1 MHFLA
6 SLLRIVIID
15 LALSGDNAVVIGMA
29 AHRLPPKQR
38 KTAILI
44 GGGAAIGL
52 RIVLTIIAAFL
63 LLVPGLELVGGLLLI
78 WIGFRLLEQEE
89 ESHEGIK
96 VASNMKEAVTT
107 ILIADFIMSTDNV
120 LGVAGA
126 SEGNIGLLFFG
137 LVLSM
142 AILMFM
148 GNLVAELLN
157 RFWWLA
163 YVGSGVIAW
172 TGTLMFIKDPLIGRY
187 LPSLLRVNVYI
198 YAVVITIGTL
208 AAAHWYHRVRDD
220 VSNSSSNLEYLNF
233 ELNPECGFVRP
244 IVQFCK
250 ILKIGPLDE
259 SAFGVQ
265 FEIKIFEIGRIRHE
279 RSRVALARVP

>member
-1 MHFLA
+1 MHFLT

-52 RIVLTIIAAFL
+52 RIVLTVIAAFL

-89 ESHEGIK
+89 ESHEGVK
-96 VASNMKEAVTT
+96 VASTMKEAVTT

-126 SEGNIGLLFFG
+126 SEGNVALLLFG

-148 GNLVAELLN
+148 GNLVADLLN

-163 YVGSGVIAW
+163 YVGSAVIVW
-172 TGTLMFIKDPLIGRY
+172 TGTLMVVKDPLIGRY
-187 LPSLLRVNVYI
+187 LPFLLRVNAYV
-198 YAVVITIGTL
+198 YAVLITIATL
-208 AAAHWYHRVRDD
+208 AAAHWYHRVRKT
-220 VSNSSSNLEYLNF
+220 E
-233 ELNPECGFVRP
+233 
-244 IVQFCK
+244 
-250 ILKIGPLDE
+250 
-259 SAFGVQ
+259 
-265 FEIKIFEIGRIRHE
+265 
-279 RSRVALARVP
+279 

>member
-6 SLLRIVIID
+6 SLIRIVIID

-44 GGGAAIGL
+44 GGAAAIGL

-96 VASNMKEAVTT
+96 VASTMKEAITT

-137 LVLSM
+137 LALSM

-148 GNLVAELLN
+148 GNLVADLLH

-172 TGTLMFIKDPLIGRY
+172 TGTVMVIKDPLIERY
-187 LPSLLRVNVYI
+187 LPVLLRLNVYV
-198 YAVVITIGTL
+198 YAFAVTIATL
-208 AAAHWYHRVRDD
+208 AAAHWYHRA
-220 VSNSSSNLEYLNF
+220 E
-233 ELNPECGFVRP
+233 
-244 IVQFCK
+244 
-250 ILKIGPLDE
+250 
-259 SAFGVQ
+259 
-265 FEIKIFEIGRIRHE
+265 
-279 RSRVALARVP
+279 

>member
-1 MHFLA
+1 MHFLT

-38 KTAILI
+38 RQAILI

-107 ILIADFIMSTDNV
+107 ILVADFIMSTDNV

-126 SEGNIGLLFFG
+126 SEGNVALLLFG
-137 LVLSM
+137 LMLSM

-148 GNLVAELLN
+148 GNLVADLLN

-172 TGTLMFIKDPLIGRY
+172 TGTLMVIKDPLIGRY
-187 LPSLLRVNVYI
+187 LPFLLRVNEYVF
-198 YAVVITIGTL
+198 AVFITIGTL
-208 AAAHWYHRVRDD
+208 AAAHWYHRVRDA
-220 VSNSSSNLEYLNF
+220 E
-233 ELNPECGFVRP
+233 
-244 IVQFCK
+244 
-250 ILKIGPLDE
+250 
-259 SAFGVQ
+259 
-265 FEIKIFEIGRIRHE
+265 
-279 RSRVALARVP
+279 

>member
-1 MHFLA
+1 MHFLT

-38 KTAILI
+38 RTAILI

-52 RIVLTIIAAFL
+52 RIVLTVIAAFL

-96 VASNMKEAVTT
+96 VASTMKEAVTT
-107 ILIADFIMSTDNV
+107 ILVADFIMSTDNV

-126 SEGNIGLLFFG
+126 SEGNVALLLFG
-137 LVLSM
+137 LILSM

-148 GNLVAELLN
+148 GNLVADLLN

-163 YVGSGVIAW
+163 YVGSGVIVW
-172 TGTLMFIKDPLIGRY
+172 T
-187 LPSLLRVNVYI
+187 
-198 YAVVITIGTL
+198 
-208 AAAHWYHRVRDD
+208 VR
-220 VSNSSSNLEYLNF
+220 
-233 ELNPECGFVRP
+233 
-244 IVQFCK
+244 
-250 ILKIGPLDE
+250 
-259 SAFGVQ
+259 
-265 FEIKIFEIGRIRHE
+265 
-279 RSRVALARVP
+279 

>member
-1 MHFLA
+1 MHLLA

-29 AHRLPPKQR
+29 AHRLPPRQR

-187 LPSLLRVNVYI
+187 LPFLLRVNVYI

-208 AAAHWYHRVRDD
+208 AAAHWYHRVR
-220 VSNSSSNLEYLNF
+220 ET
-233 ELNPECGFVRP
+233 P
-244 IVQFCK
+244 
-250 ILKIGPLDE
+250 
-259 SAFGVQ
+259 
-265 FEIKIFEIGRIRHE
+265 
-279 RSRVALARVP
+279 

>member
-6 SLLRIVIID
+6 SLVRIVIID

-44 GGGAAIGL
+44 GGAAAIAL
-52 RIVLTIIAAFL
+52 RIILTIIAAFL

-89 ESHEGIK
+89 ETHEGVK
-96 VASNMKEAVTT
+96 VASTMKEAVVT
-107 ILIADFIMSTDNV
+107 ILVADFIMSTDNV

-126 SEGNIGLLFFG
+126 SEGNIALLYFG

-187 LPSLLRVNVYI
+187 LPFLLRVNANV
-198 YAVVITIGTL
+198 YAVAITIATL
-208 AAAHWYHRVRDD
+208 AAAHWYHRVRNAD
-220 VSNSSSNLEYLNF
+220 
-233 ELNPECGFVRP
+233 
-244 IVQFCK
+244 
-250 ILKIGPLDE
+250 
-259 SAFGVQ
+259 
-265 FEIKIFEIGRIRHE
+265 
-279 RSRVALARVP
+279 

>member
-6 SLLRIVIID
+6 SLIRIIIID

-44 GGGAAIGL
+44 GGAAAIGL
-52 RIVLTIIAAFL
+52 RIILTIIAAFL
-63 LLVPGLELVGGLLLI
+63 LLIPGLELVGGLLLI

-96 VASNMKEAVTT
+96 VAATMKEAITT

-137 LVLSM
+137 LALSM

-172 TGTLMFIKDPLIGRY
+172 TGTVMVIKDPLIGRY
-187 LPSLLRVNVYI
+187 LPVLLRLNVYV
-198 YAVVITIGTL
+198 YAVAVTIATL
-208 AAAHWYHRVRDD
+208 AAAHWYHRSGID
-220 VSNSSSNLEYLNF
+220 
-233 ELNPECGFVRP
+233 
-244 IVQFCK
+244 
-250 ILKIGPLDE
+250 
-259 SAFGVQ
+259 
-265 FEIKIFEIGRIRHE
+265 
-279 RSRVALARVP
+279 

>member
-1 MHFLA
+1 MDFLA
-6 SLLRIVIID
+6 NLVRIVVID

-38 KTAILI
+38 RTAIII
-44 GGGAAIGL
+44 GGAAAIGL
-52 RIVLTIIAAFL
+52 RIILTIVAAFL
-63 LLVPGLELVGGLLLI
+63 LLVPGLELIGGLLLI
-78 WIGFRLLEQEE
+78 WIGFRLLEKEE
-89 ESHEGIK
+89 ESQEGVKI
-96 VASNMKEAVTT
+96 ASTMREAVIT

-126 SEGNIGLLFFG
+126 SGGNVLLLFFG

-172 TGTLMFIKDPLIGRY
+172 TGTLMFVKDPLIGRY
-187 LPSLLRVNVYI
+187 LPILLRVNEYVYGV
-198 YAVVITIGTL
+198 AITVATL
-208 AAAHWYHRVRDD
+208 AAAHWYHRMR
-220 VSNSSSNLEYLNF
+220 
-233 ELNPECGFVRP
+233 GT
-244 IVQFCK
+244 
-250 ILKIGPLDE
+250 G
-259 SAFGVQ
+259 
-265 FEIKIFEIGRIRHE
+265 
-279 RSRVALARVP
+279 

>member
-6 SLLRIVIID
+6 NLIRIVIID

-44 GGGAAIGL
+44 GGAAAIGL

-96 VASNMKEAVTT
+96 VASSMREAITT

-137 LVLSM
+137 LALSM

-148 GNLVAELLN
+148 GNLVADLLN

-172 TGTLMFIKDPLIGRY
+172 TGTVMVIKDPLIGRY
-187 LPSLLRVNVYI
+187 LPVLLRLNVYV
-198 YAVVITIGTL
+198 YAVAVTIATL
-208 AAAHWYHRVRDD
+208 AAAHWYHRSGID
-220 VSNSSSNLEYLNF
+220 
-233 ELNPECGFVRP
+233 
-244 IVQFCK
+244 
-250 ILKIGPLDE
+250 
-259 SAFGVQ
+259 
-265 FEIKIFEIGRIRHE
+265 
-279 RSRVALARVP
+279 

>member
-6 SLLRIVIID
+6 SLVRIVIID

-44 GGGAAIGL
+44 GGAAAIAL
-52 RIVLTIIAAFL
+52 RIILTIIAAFL

-89 ESHEGIK
+89 ETHEGVK
-96 VASNMKEAVTT
+96 VASTMKEAVVT
-107 ILIADFIMSTDNV
+107 ILVADFIMSTDNV

-126 SEGNIGLLFFG
+126 SEGNIALLFFG

-187 LPSLLRVNVYI
+187 LPFLLRVNANV
-198 YAVVITIGTL
+198 YAVAITIATL
-208 AAAHWYHRVRDD
+208 AAAHWYHRVRTAD
-220 VSNSSSNLEYLNF
+220 
-233 ELNPECGFVRP
+233 
-244 IVQFCK
+244 
-250 ILKIGPLDE
+250 
-259 SAFGVQ
+259 
-265 FEIKIFEIGRIRHE
+265 
-279 RSRVALARVP
+279 

>member
-1 MHFLA
+1 MHFLT

-38 KTAILI
+38 RQAILI

-107 ILIADFIMSTDNV
+107 ILVADFIMSTDNV

-126 SEGNIGLLFFG
+126 SEGNVALLLFG
-137 LVLSM
+137 LMLSM

-148 GNLVAELLN
+148 GNLVADLLN

-172 TGTLMFIKDPLIGRY
+172 TGTLMVIKDPLVGRY
-187 LPSLLRVNVYI
+187 LPFLLRVNEYI
-198 YAVVITIGTL
+198 FAVVITIGTL
-208 AAAHWYHRVRDD
+208 AAAHWYHRVR
-220 VSNSSSNLEYLNF
+220 E
-233 ELNPECGFVRP
+233 E
-244 IVQFCK
+244 
-250 ILKIGPLDE
+250 
-259 SAFGVQ
+259 
-265 FEIKIFEIGRIRHE
+265 
-279 RSRVALARVP
+279 